1 MRCILN
7 AEEGAGAACV
17 LSEIATAPKGG
28 YAPTLFNMLDT
39 GFGERF
45 FQALR

>member
-1 MRCILN
+1 MCCIFN
-7 AEEGAGAACV
+7 AEEDVEAACV

-28 YAPTLFNMLDT
+28 YAPTLFTMLDT